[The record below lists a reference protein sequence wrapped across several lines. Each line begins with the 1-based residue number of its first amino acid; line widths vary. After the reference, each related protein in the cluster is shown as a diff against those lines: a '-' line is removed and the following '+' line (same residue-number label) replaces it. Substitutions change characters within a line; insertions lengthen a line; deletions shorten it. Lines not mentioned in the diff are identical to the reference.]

1 MKKWLRSSCFLK
13 TAKPAIIL
21 LSVLFPLLITK
32 INPEYKNIMPHT
44 AHISYQDHSIQLSPE
59 SKIIDHCQPG
69 DVIFIDIDDTIQTIS
84 SYLFQTSPQDPL
96 SQGGRI
102 VDDLKKENN
111 PSFERF
117 LGLWRLS
124 RCTQL
129 VHPDW
134 PALIKRALEKGL
146 LIYGL
151 THMDTGRCGVMSR
164 IEEWRYNE
172 LSKLGIYFT
181 PTYQDSQ
188 DVILIDPNSC
198 APKSPPV
205 FYKGI
210 FFTGSASKTK
220 NQVLSTYLAHNTPKT
235 IVMIDDRLGQIQSAQ
250 ELHYPSSFIG
260 IVFRGVDLCIRPP
273 LSKDVLEKVI
283 ELQKEYLQKEQ
294 WIENEE
300 AITLVDLT
308 EKSQ

>member
-1 MKKWLRSSCFLK
+1 
-13 TAKPAIIL
+13 
-21 LSVLFPLLITK
+21 
-32 INPEYKNIMPHT
+32 MPHT
-44 AHISYQDHSIQLSPE
+44 THIAYQDHSIQLSPE
-59 SKIIDHCQPG
+59 SKITITSDQISDVSQIIDHCQWG
-69 DVIFIDIDDTIQTIS
+69 DVIFVDIDDTIQTIS

-102 VDDLKKENN
+102 VDAMKRENK
-111 PSFERF
+111 PSFARF

-134 PALIKRALEKGL
+134 PVLIKRAREKGL

-181 PTYQDSQ
+181 PTYNDSQ
-188 DVILIDPNSC
+188 DVCLMDAADCEPQ
-198 APKSPPV
+198 SPPV

-220 NQVLSTYLAHNTPKT
+220 NQVLSTYLAQNSPKT

-250 ELHYPSSFIG
+250 ELNYPSSFIG
-260 IVFRGVDLCIRPP
+260 IVFRGVDRCIRPP
-273 LSKDVLEKVI
+273 LSTDVLEKVTQ
-283 ELQKEYLQKEQ
+283 LQKEYLEKEQ
-294 WIENEE
+294 WIENNE
-300 AITLVDLT
+300 AINMVDLQ
-308 EKSQ
+308 EKST